1 MTIGNPAAALMARL
15 SADQRTILIALAC
28 LILLLVAGSL
38 VAPQILSAEFLM
50 QQLQR
55 AAYLG
60 IIALGQSCVILLGRI
75 DLSMPW
81 TMATAAILGTA
92 VAASTGIDGIAVPV
106 GILVGMAV
114 GLVNGLGVA
123 LLRVPAMI
131 FTLGINSVL
140 LGLMTL
146 FTGGGF
152 APGDNATSFMS
163 ALGVGTT
170 AGIPNPVWIWAVLAL
185 VLGVLHRR
193 TVHGRV
199 AYAMGRSE
207 VAAYLSGNRTRL
219 TLITAFVICGFC
231 AGLAGMLVAGYAG
244 KAAQSMGDPFLLPS
258 IAAVVLG
265 GTSVLGGRGTVAG
278 TVIGVLLI
286 TLLGS
291 ILTVAQIFEGGR
303 LIIYSLA
310 ILAMLLVYGREQRTS
325 G

>member
-1 MTIGNPAAALMARL
+1 MTPGDPAAAPIARL
-15 SADQRTILIALAC
+15 SAEQRTILIALAC
-28 LILLLVAGSL
+28 LILLLIAGGL
-38 VAPQILSAEFLM
+38 VAPQILSSGFLI

-60 IIALGQSCVILLGRI
+60 IIALGQFCVILLGRI

-81 TMATAAILGTA
+81 TMAAAAILGTA
-92 VAASTGIDGIAVPV
+92 AAASTGIDGIAVPV

-140 LGLMTL
+140 LGMMAL

-152 APGDNATSFMS
+152 APGDNATAFMS
-163 ALGVGTT
+163 VLGVGTT
-170 AGIPNPVWIWAVLAL
+170 AGLPNPVWIWAALAL
-185 VLGVLHRR
+185 AVAVLHRR
-193 TVHGRV
+193 TIYGRV
-199 AYAMGRSE
+199 AYALGRSE

-219 TLITAFVICGFC
+219 TLVTAFVICGFC
-231 AGLAGMLVAGYAG
+231 AGLGGMLVAGYAG

-265 GTSVLGGRGTVAG
+265 GTSVLGGRGTVTG

-291 ILTVAQIFEGGR
+291 ILSVAQIFEGGR
-303 LIIYSLA
+303 LVIYSLA
-310 ILAMLLVYGREQRTS
+310 ILAMLLVYGRERKTT